1 MKLVIISG
9 RSGSGKSIALH
20 VLEDLGFFAI
30 DNLPIGLLSQLPA
43 NLPES
48 NSSVAVSIDA
58 RNIVTDP
65 EGVQPQFDKLKAD
78 GYDTQIIY
86 LDSDDGTLIDR
97 FNATRRKHP
106 LSSEKLSLAEALT
119 QEANLLEQ
127 IAEQADLRVDT
138 SNLSIYDLREIITQQ
153 LETASNKKNVA
164 IQFQSFGFKRG
175 IPKDCD
181 FIFDVRC
188 LPNPYWE
195 SHLRGYTAVPATTAT
210 ASPCT
215 TDKFGI
221 FTNTQ
226 RITTH
231 LRGYTGQDQPVIE
244 FLEQDFSVRAMVS
257 DISGFLDKWLP
268 SIIASSRSY
277 ITVGIGC
284 TGGQHRSVFVAE
296 QLTDKFRHQ
305 HPQTL
310 VRHRDLSL
318 ANKD

>member
-20 VLEDLGFFAI
+20 VLEDLGYFAI
-30 DNLPIGLLSQLPA
+30 DNLPIGLLSQLPD
-43 NLPES
+43 NLPGS
-48 NSSVAVSIDA
+48 NNLVAVSIDA

-65 EGVQPQFDKLKAD
+65 SGVQPHFEKLKSQ
-78 GYDTQIIY
+78 GYDARIIY

-106 LSSEKLSLAEALT
+106 LSSEKVSLAEALIK
-119 QEANLLEQ
+119 EGNLLEQ

-153 LETASNKKNVA
+153 LENSESKTNVA

-195 SHLRGYTAVPATTAT
+195 SHLRV
-210 ASPCT
+210 
-215 TDKFGI
+215 
-221 FTNTQ
+221 
-226 RITTH
+226 
-231 LRGYTGQDQPVIE
+231 YTGLDQPVID

-257 DISGFLDKWLP
+257 DVAGFLEKWLP

-296 QLTDKFRHQ
+296 QLTDKFKHQ

>member
-20 VLEDLGFFAI
+20 VLEDLGYFAI
-30 DNLPIGLLSQLPA
+30 DNLPIGLLSQLPS
-43 NLPES
+43 NLPDS
-48 NSSVAVSIDA
+48 NPMVAVSIDA

-65 EGVQPQFDKLKAD
+65 QGVQPHIDKLKAE
-78 GYDTQIIY
+78 GYEPKIIY
-86 LDSDDGTLIDR
+86 LDADDGTLIDR

-106 LSSEKLSLAEALT
+106 LSSETVSLSEALV
-119 QEANLLEQ
+119 QEANLLEL

-153 LETASNKKNVA
+153 LENASHQKNVA

-175 IPKDCD
+175 TPKDCD

-195 SHLRGYTAVPATTAT
+195 
-210 ASPCT
+210 
-215 TDKFGI
+215 
-221 FTNTQ
+221 
-226 RITTH
+226 TH
-231 LRGYTGQDQPVIE
+231 LRGFTGQDGPVIE
-244 FLEQDFSVRAMVS
+244 FLEQDFSVRAMIS
-257 DISGFLDKWLP
+257 DISGFMDKWLP

-296 QLTDKFRHQ
+296 QLAEKFKNQ

>member
-20 VLEDLGFFAI
+20 VLEDLGYFAI

-43 NLPES
+43 NLPGS
-48 NSSVAVSIDA
+48 NNLVAVSIDA

-65 EGVQPQFDKLKAD
+65 QGIQPHFEKLKAD
-78 GYDTQIIY
+78 GYDAQIIY

-106 LSSEKLSLAEALT
+106 LSSEKVSLAEALVL
-119 QEANLLEQ
+119 EASLLEQ

-153 LETASNKKNVA
+153 LESSSAKKNVA

-181 FIFDVRC
+181 FVFDVRC

-195 SHLRGYTAVPATTAT
+195 A
-210 ASPCT
+210 
-215 TDKFGI
+215 
-221 FTNTQ
+221 
-226 RITTH
+226 H
-231 LRGYTGQDQPVIE
+231 LRGYTGQDQPVID
-244 FLEQDFSVRAMVS
+244 FLQQDFSVRAMIS
-257 DISGFLDKWLP
+257 DIASFLDKWLP

-296 QLTDKFRHQ
+296 QMAEKFKHQ

>member
-20 VLEDLGFFAI
+20 VLEDLGYFAI

-43 NLPES
+43 NLPGS
-48 NSSVAVSIDA
+48 NNQVAVSIDA

-65 EGVQPQFDKLKAD
+65 SGVQPHFEKLQSQ
-78 GYDTQIIY
+78 GYDAQIIY

-106 LSSEKLSLAEALT
+106 LSSEKVSLAEALSK
-119 QEANLLEQ
+119 EANLLEQ

-153 LETASNKKNVA
+153 LESAASVKKVA

-175 IPKDCD
+175 VPKDCD

-195 SHLRGYTAVPATTAT
+195 
-210 ASPCT
+210 
-215 TDKFGI
+215 
-221 FTNTQ
+221 
-226 RITTH
+226 TH

-244 FLEQDFSVRAMVS
+244 FLEQDFSVRAMIS

-296 QLTDKFRHQ
+296 QLAEKFKHQ
-305 HPQTL
+305 YPQTL

>member
-20 VLEDLGFFAI
+20 VLEDLGYFAI
-30 DNLPIGLLSQLPA
+30 DNLPIGLLSQLPD
-43 NLPES
+43 NLPGS
-48 NSSVAVSIDA
+48 NNLVAVSIDA

-65 EGVQPQFDKLKAD
+65 SGVQPHFEKLKSQ
-78 GYDTQIIY
+78 GYDARIIY

-106 LSSEKLSLAEALT
+106 LSSEKVSLAEALIK
-119 QEANLLEQ
+119 EGNLLEQ

-153 LETASNKKNVA
+153 LENSESKTNVA

-195 SHLRGYTAVPATTAT
+195 
-210 ASPCT
+210 
-215 TDKFGI
+215 
-221 FTNTQ
+221 
-226 RITTH
+226 TH
-231 LRGYTGQDQPVIE
+231 LRGYTGLDQPVID

-257 DISGFLDKWLP
+257 DVAGFLEKWLP

-296 QLTDKFRHQ
+296 QLTDKFKHQ

>member
-20 VLEDLGFFAI
+20 VLEDLGYFAI

-43 NLPES
+43 NLPGS
-48 NSSVAVSIDA
+48 NSRVAVSIDA

-65 EGVQPQFDKLKAD
+65 QGIEPHFAQLKAE
-78 GYDTQIIY
+78 GYDTRIIY

-106 LSSEKLSLAEALT
+106 LSSEKVSLAEALNM
-119 QEANLLEQ
+119 EAGLLEQ
-127 IAEQADLRVDT
+127 IAERADLRVDT
-138 SNLSIYDLREIITQQ
+138 SNLSIYDLREIISQQ
-153 LETASNKKNVA
+153 LEHNAGQKSVA

-175 IPKDCD
+175 IPKDSD

-195 SHLRGYTAVPATTAT
+195 TQLRG
-210 ASPCT
+210 
-215 TDKFGI
+215 F
-221 FTNTQ
+221 
-226 RITTH
+226 
-231 LRGYTGQDQPVIE
+231 TGQDQPVID
-244 FLEQDFSVRAMVS
+244 FLEQDFSVRAMLS
-257 DISGFLDKWLP
+257 DIASFLDKWLP

-296 QLTDKFRHQ
+296 QLAQRFLRQ
-305 HPQTL
+305 YPQTL

>member
-20 VLEDLGFFAI
+20 VLEDLGYFAI

-43 NLPES
+43 NLPGS
-48 NSSVAVSIDA
+48 NNLVAVSIDA

-65 EGVQPQFDKLKAD
+65 SGVQPHFEKLKSQ
-78 GYDTQIIY
+78 GYDARIIY

-106 LSSEKLSLAEALT
+106 LSSEKVSLAEALIK
-119 QEANLLEQ
+119 EGNLLEQ

-153 LETASNKKNVA
+153 LESSESKTNVA

-195 SHLRGYTAVPATTAT
+195 
-210 ASPCT
+210 
-215 TDKFGI
+215 
-221 FTNTQ
+221 
-226 RITTH
+226 TH
-231 LRGYTGQDQPVIE
+231 LRGYTGLDQPVID
-244 FLEQDFSVRAMVS
+244 FLEQDFGVRAMVS
-257 DISGFLDKWLP
+257 DIAGFLDKWLP

-296 QLTDKFRHQ
+296 QLADKFKHQ

>member
-30 DNLPIGLLSQLPA
+30 DNLPVGLLSQLPA
-43 NLPES
+43 NLPSS
-48 NSSVAVSIDA
+48 NSLVAVSIDA

-65 EGVQPQFDKLKAD
+65 QGVQPHFEKLKAD
-78 GYDTQIIY
+78 GYDAQIIY

-106 LSSEKLSLAEALT
+106 LSSEKVSLAEALA

-153 LETASNKKNVA
+153 LESSSTKKSVA

-195 SHLRGYTAVPATTAT
+195 TQLRG
-210 ASPCT
+210 
-215 TDKFGI
+215 F
-221 FTNTQ
+221 
-226 RITTH
+226 
-231 LRGYTGQDQPVIE
+231 TGQDQPVID
-244 FLEQDFSVRAMVS
+244 FLGQDFSVRAMIS
-257 DISGFLDKWLP
+257 DIAGFLDKWLP

-284 TGGQHRSVFVAE
+284 TGGQHRSVYVAD
-296 QLTDKFRHQ
+296 QIADKFRHQ

>member
-20 VLEDLGFFAI
+20 VLEDLGYFAI

-43 NLPES
+43 NLPGS
-48 NSSVAVSIDA
+48 NSLVAVSIDA

-65 EGVQPQFDKLKAD
+65 QGIQPHFEKLKAD
-78 GYDTQIIY
+78 GYDAQIIY

-106 LSSEKLSLAEALT
+106 LSSEKVSLAEALV

-127 IAEQADLRVDT
+127 IAEQSDLRVDT

-153 LETASNKKNVA
+153 LESSSAKKNVA

-181 FIFDVRC
+181 FVFDVRC

-195 SHLRGYTAVPATTAT
+195 A
-210 ASPCT
+210 
-215 TDKFGI
+215 
-221 FTNTQ
+221 
-226 RITTH
+226 H
-231 LRGYTGQDQPVIE
+231 LRGYTGQDQPVID
-244 FLEQDFSVRAMVS
+244 FLEQDFSVRAMIS
-257 DISGFLDKWLP
+257 DIASFLDKWLP

-296 QLTDKFRHQ
+296 QMATKFKHQ

>member
-153 LETASNKKNVA
+153 LETTSNKKSVA

-195 SHLRGYTAVPATTAT
+195 
-210 ASPCT
+210 
-215 TDKFGI
+215 
-221 FTNTQ
+221 
-226 RITTH
+226 TH

>member
-119 QEANLLEQ
+119 QEASLLEQ

-153 LETASNKKNVA
+153 LETTSNKKSVA

-195 SHLRGYTAVPATTAT
+195 S
-210 ASPCT
+210 
-215 TDKFGI
+215 
-221 FTNTQ
+221 
-226 RITTH
+226 H

>member
-20 VLEDLGFFAI
+20 VLEDLGYFAI

-43 NLPES
+43 NLPGS
-48 NSSVAVSIDA
+48 NNLVAVSIDA

-65 EGVQPQFDKLKAD
+65 SGVQPHFEKLKSQ
-78 GYDTQIIY
+78 GYDARIIY

-106 LSSEKLSLAEALT
+106 LSSEKVSLAEALIK
-119 QEANLLEQ
+119 EGNLLEQ

-153 LETASNKKNVA
+153 LESSESKTNVA

-195 SHLRGYTAVPATTAT
+195 
-210 ASPCT
+210 
-215 TDKFGI
+215 
-221 FTNTQ
+221 
-226 RITTH
+226 TH
-231 LRGYTGQDQPVIE
+231 LRGYTGQDQPVID

-257 DISGFLDKWLP
+257 DIAGFLDKWLP

-296 QLTDKFRHQ
+296 QLADKFKHQ

>member
-195 SHLRGYTAVPATTAT
+195 SHLRGYT
-210 ASPCT
+210 
-215 TDKFGI
+215 
-221 FTNTQ
+221 
-226 RITTH
+226 
-231 LRGYTGQDQPVIE
+231 GQDQPVIE

>member
-20 VLEDLGFFAI
+20 VLEDLGYFAI
-30 DNLPIGLLSQLPA
+30 DNLPVGLLSQLPG
-43 NLPES
+43 NLPAS
-48 NSSVAVSIDA
+48 NDRVAVSIDA

-65 EGVQPQFDKLKAD
+65 AGVEPHLRMLRDQ
-78 GYDTQIIY
+78 GYNPHIIY
-86 LDSDDGTLIDR
+86 LDSDNATLIDR

-106 LSSEKLSLAEALT
+106 LSSESVSLAEALD
-119 QEANLLEQ
+119 QESNLLEM
-127 IAEQADLRVDT
+127 IAEEADLRVDT
-138 SNLSIYDLREIITQQ
+138 SNLSIYDLREIISQQ
-153 LETASNKKNVA
+153 LENDASGKSVA

-175 IPKDCD
+175 LPKDCD

-195 SHLRGYTAVPATTAT
+195 SHLR
-210 ASPCT
+210 S
-215 TDKFGI
+215 
-221 FTNTQ
+221 
-226 RITTH
+226 
-231 LRGYTGQDQPVIE
+231 YTGQDQPVIE
-244 FLEQDFSVRAMVS
+244 FLEQDFSVRAMLS
-257 DISGFLDKWLP
+257 DIAGFLDKWLP

-284 TGGQHRSVFVAE
+284 TGGQHRSVFTADRLAE
-296 QLTDKFRHQ
+296 RFSQQ
-305 HPQTL
+305 YPQTL

>member
-20 VLEDLGFFAI
+20 VLEDLGYFAI

-43 NLPES
+43 NLPGS
-48 NSSVAVSIDA
+48 NSLVAVSIDA

-65 EGVQPQFDKLKAD
+65 QGIQPQFEKLKAD
-78 GYDTQIIY
+78 GYDAQIIY

-106 LSSEKLSLAEALT
+106 LSSEKVSLAEALVL
-119 QEANLLEQ
+119 EASLLEQ

-153 LETASNKKNVA
+153 LESSSAKKNVA

-181 FIFDVRC
+181 FVFDVRC

-195 SHLRGYTAVPATTAT
+195 A
-210 ASPCT
+210 
-215 TDKFGI
+215 
-221 FTNTQ
+221 
-226 RITTH
+226 H
-231 LRGYTGQDQPVIE
+231 LRGYTGQDQPVID
-244 FLEQDFSVRAMVS
+244 FLEQDFSVRAMIS
-257 DISGFLDKWLP
+257 DIASFLDKWLP

-296 QLTDKFRHQ
+296 QMAEKFKHQ

>member
-20 VLEDLGFFAI
+20 VLEDLGYFAI

-43 NLPES
+43 NLPGS
-48 NSSVAVSIDA
+48 NSLVAVSIDA

-65 EGVQPQFDKLKAD
+65 QGIQPHFEKLKAD
-78 GYDTQIIY
+78 GYDAQIIY

-106 LSSEKLSLAEALT
+106 LSSEKVSLAEALM

-153 LETASNKKNVA
+153 LESSSAKKNVA

-181 FIFDVRC
+181 FVFDVRC

-195 SHLRGYTAVPATTAT
+195 A
-210 ASPCT
+210 
-215 TDKFGI
+215 
-221 FTNTQ
+221 
-226 RITTH
+226 H
-231 LRGYTGQDQPVIE
+231 LRGYTGQDQPVID
-244 FLEQDFSVRAMVS
+244 FLEQDFSVRAMIS
-257 DISGFLDKWLP
+257 DIASFLDKWLP

-296 QLTDKFRHQ
+296 QMATKFKHQ

>member
-9 RSGSGKSIALH
+9 RSGAGKSIALH
-20 VLEDLGFFAI
+20 VLEDQGFYAI
-30 DNLPIGLLSQLPA
+30 DNLPIGLLGQLAANLPA
-43 NLPES
+43 N
-48 NSSVAVSIDA
+48 NKQVAVSVDA

-65 EGVQPQFDKLKAD
+65 DGLQPCIDKIRSD
-78 GYDTQIIY
+78 GFETRIVY
-86 LDSDDGTLIDR
+86 LDSDDATLIDR

-106 LSSEKLSLAEALT
+106 LSSEQVSLSEAIVR
-119 QEANLLEQ
+119 EGELLEVL
-127 IAEQADLRVDT
+127 AEQADLRIDT
-138 SNLSIYDLREIITQQ
+138 SNLSIYDLREIITEQ
-153 LETASNKKNVA
+153 LIGDSAEKSVA
-164 IQFQSFGFKRG
+164 VQFQSFGFKRG
-175 IPKDCD
+175 VPKDCD

-195 SHLRGYTAVPATTAT
+195 SHLR
-210 ASPCT
+210 S
-215 TDKFGI
+215 F
-221 FTNTQ
+221 
-226 RITTH
+226 
-231 LRGYTGQDQPVIE
+231 TGQDQPVIE
-244 FLEQDFSVRAMVS
+244 FLEQDFSVRAMLS

-284 TGGQHRSVFVAE
+284 TGGQHRSVFVAD
-296 QLTDKFRHQ
+296 QLCQRFQRQ

>member
-20 VLEDLGFFAI
+20 VLEDLGYFAI

-43 NLPES
+43 NLPGS
-48 NSSVAVSIDA
+48 NSLVAVSIDA

-65 EGVQPQFDKLKAD
+65 LGIQPHFEKLKAD
-78 GYDTQIIY
+78 GYDAQIIY

-106 LSSEKLSLAEALT
+106 LSSEKVSLAEALV

-153 LETASNKKNVA
+153 LESSSAKKNVA

-181 FIFDVRC
+181 FVFDVRC

-195 SHLRGYTAVPATTAT
+195 
-210 ASPCT
+210 
-215 TDKFGI
+215 
-221 FTNTQ
+221 
-226 RITTH
+226 TH
-231 LRGYTGQDQPVIE
+231 LRGYTGQDQPVID
-244 FLEQDFSVRAMVS
+244 FLEQDFSVRAMIS
-257 DISGFLDKWLP
+257 DIASFLDKWLP

-296 QLTDKFRHQ
+296 QMATKFKHQ

>member
-20 VLEDLGFFAI
+20 VLEDLGYFAI
-30 DNLPIGLLSQLPA
+30 DNLPIGLLSQLPE

-48 NSSVAVSIDA
+48 NNKVAVSIDA

-65 EGVQPQFDKLKAD
+65 KGIQPHFERLKAE
-78 GYDTQIIY
+78 GYDARIIY
-86 LDSDDGTLIDR
+86 LDSDDSTLIDR

-106 LSSEKLSLAEALT
+106 LSSDKVSLAEAIH
-119 QEANLLEQ
+119 QEGNLLEV

-153 LETASNKKNVA
+153 LENDSPQKSVA

-175 IPKDCD
+175 TPKDCD

-195 SHLRGYTAVPATTAT
+195 
-210 ASPCT
+210 
-215 TDKFGI
+215 
-221 FTNTQ
+221 
-226 RITTH
+226 TH
-231 LRGYTGQDQPVIE
+231 LRSYTGQDQPVID
-244 FLEQDFSVRAMVS
+244 FLEQDFSVRAMLS
-257 DISGFLDKWLP
+257 DIAGFLDKWLP
-268 SIIASSRSY
+268 SIISSSRSY

-284 TGGQHRSVFVAE
+284 TGGQHRSVFVAD
-296 QLTDKFRHQ
+296 QLAERFRRQ
-305 HPQTL
+305 YAQTL

>member
-20 VLEDLGFFAI
+20 VLEDLGYFAI

-43 NLPES
+43 NLPGS
-48 NSSVAVSIDA
+48 NSLVAVSIDA

-65 EGVQPQFDKLKAD
+65 QGIQPHFEKLKAD
-78 GYDTQIIY
+78 GCDAQIIY

-106 LSSEKLSLAEALT
+106 LSSEKVSLAEALEL
-119 QEANLLEQ
+119 EASLLEQ

-153 LETASNKKNVA
+153 LESSSAKKNVA

-181 FIFDVRC
+181 FVFDVRC

-195 SHLRGYTAVPATTAT
+195 A
-210 ASPCT
+210 
-215 TDKFGI
+215 
-221 FTNTQ
+221 
-226 RITTH
+226 H
-231 LRGYTGQDQPVIE
+231 LRGYTGQDQPVID
-244 FLEQDFSVRAMVS
+244 FLQQDFSVRAMIS
-257 DISGFLDKWLP
+257 DIASFLDKWLP

-296 QLTDKFRHQ
+296 QMAEKFKHQ

>member
-195 SHLRGYTAVPATTAT
+195 
-210 ASPCT
+210 
-215 TDKFGI
+215 
-221 FTNTQ
+221 
-226 RITTH
+226 TH

>member
-9 RSGSGKSIALH
+9 RSGSGKSVALH
-20 VLEDLGFFAI
+20 VLEDQGFFAI
-30 DNLPIGLLSQLPA
+30 DNLPIGLLSQLPT

-48 NSSVAVSIDA
+48 NTRVAVSIDA

-65 EGVQPQFDKLKAD
+65 KGVQPHFEKLKSD
-78 GYDTQIIY
+78 GYDARIIY
-86 LDSDDGTLIDR
+86 LDSDNATLIDR

-106 LSSEKLSLAEALT
+106 LSSEQVSLAEALD

-127 IAEQADLRVDT
+127 IAEQADLRIDT

-153 LETASNKKNVA
+153 LESSSAKKNVA

-175 IPKDCD
+175 TPKDCD

-195 SHLRGYTAVPATTAT
+195 
-210 ASPCT
+210 
-215 TDKFGI
+215 
-221 FTNTQ
+221 
-226 RITTH
+226 TH
-231 LRGYTGQDQPVIE
+231 LRGYTGLDQPVID
-244 FLEQDFSVRAMVS
+244 FLEQDFSVRAMIS
-257 DISGFLDKWLP
+257 DIAGFLDKWLP

-296 QLTDKFRHQ
+296 QLTEKFRHQ

>member
-20 VLEDLGFFAI
+20 VLEDLGYFAI
-30 DNLPIGLLSQLPA
+30 DNLPIGLLSQLPD
-43 NLPES
+43 NLPGS
-48 NSSVAVSIDA
+48 NNRVAVSIDA
-58 RNIVTDP
+58 RNIATDP
-65 EGVQPQFDKLKAD
+65 KGVAPHFSKLETD
-78 GYDTQIIY
+78 GYDTRIIY

-106 LSSEKLSLAEALT
+106 LSSDQVSLAEALT
-119 QEANLLEQ
+119 LEGKLLEQ

-153 LETASNKKNVA
+153 LSSDAVSKSVA

-195 SHLRGYTAVPATTAT
+195 SHLR
-210 ASPCT
+210 S
-215 TDKFGI
+215 
-221 FTNTQ
+221 
-226 RITTH
+226 
-231 LRGYTGQDQPVIE
+231 YTGQDQPVID
-244 FLEQDFSVRAMVS
+244 FLEQDFSVRAMLS
-257 DISGFLDKWLP
+257 DIASFLDKWLP

-284 TGGQHRSVFVAE
+284 TGGQHRSVFVAD
-296 QLTDKFRHQ
+296 QLAQRFRRQ

-318 ANKD
+318 ANKE

>member
-20 VLEDLGFFAI
+20 VLEDLGYFAI
-30 DNLPIGLLSQLPA
+30 DNLPIGLLSQLPS
-43 NLPES
+43 NLPDS
-48 NSSVAVSIDA
+48 NPMVAVSIDA

-65 EGVQPQFDKLKAD
+65 QGVQPHIEKLKSE
-78 GYDTQIIY
+78 GYDPQIIY

-106 LSSEKLSLAEALT
+106 LSSETVSLSEALA
-119 QEANLLEQ
+119 QEANLLEL

-153 LETASNKKNVA
+153 LESASHQKNVA

-175 IPKDCD
+175 TPKDCD

-195 SHLRGYTAVPATTAT
+195 
-210 ASPCT
+210 
-215 TDKFGI
+215 
-221 FTNTQ
+221 
-226 RITTH
+226 TH
-231 LRGYTGQDQPVIE
+231 LRGFTGQDAPVIE
-244 FLEQDFSVRAMVS
+244 FLEQDFSVRAMIS
-257 DISGFLDKWLP
+257 DISGFMDKWLP

-284 TGGQHRSVFVAE
+284 TGGQHRSVFVAD
-296 QLTDKFRHQ
+296 QLAEKFKHQ

>member
-20 VLEDLGFFAI
+20 VLEDLGYFAI
-30 DNLPIGLLSQLPA
+30 DNLPIGLLSQLPD
-43 NLPES
+43 NLPGS
-48 NSSVAVSIDA
+48 NNLVAVSIDA

-65 EGVQPQFDKLKAD
+65 SGVQPHFEKLKSQ
-78 GYDTQIIY
+78 GYDARIIY

-106 LSSEKLSLAEALT
+106 LSSEKVSLAEALIK
-119 QEANLLEQ
+119 EGNLLEQ

-153 LETASNKKNVA
+153 LESSESKTNVA

-195 SHLRGYTAVPATTAT
+195 
-210 ASPCT
+210 
-215 TDKFGI
+215 
-221 FTNTQ
+221 
-226 RITTH
+226 TH
-231 LRGYTGQDQPVIE
+231 LRGYTGLDQPVID

-257 DISGFLDKWLP
+257 DVAGFLEKWLP

-296 QLTDKFRHQ
+296 QLTDKFKHQ

>member
-30 DNLPIGLLSQLPA
+30 DNLPIGLLNQLPA

-78 GYDTQIIY
+78 GYDPQIIY

-119 QEANLLEQ
+119 QEASLLEQ

-153 LETASNKKNVA
+153 LETTSNKKSVA

-175 IPKDCD
+175 IPQDCD

-195 SHLRGYTAVPATTAT
+195 S
-210 ASPCT
+210 
-215 TDKFGI
+215 
-221 FTNTQ
+221 
-226 RITTH
+226 H

>member
-20 VLEDLGFFAI
+20 VLEDLGYFAI
-30 DNLPIGLLSQLPA
+30 DNLPIGLLSQLPS
-43 NLPES
+43 NLPDS
-48 NSSVAVSIDA
+48 NPMVAVSIDA

-65 EGVQPQFDKLKAD
+65 QGVQPHIEKLKSE
-78 GYDTQIIY
+78 GYDPQIIY

-106 LSSEKLSLAEALT
+106 LSSETVSLSEALA
-119 QEANLLEQ
+119 QEANLLEL

-153 LETASNKKNVA
+153 LENASHQKNVA

-175 IPKDCD
+175 TPKDCD

-195 SHLRGYTAVPATTAT
+195 
-210 ASPCT
+210 
-215 TDKFGI
+215 
-221 FTNTQ
+221 
-226 RITTH
+226 TH
-231 LRGYTGQDQPVIE
+231 LRGFTGQDAPVIG
-244 FLEQDFSVRAMVS
+244 FLEQDFSVRAMIS
-257 DISGFLDKWLP
+257 DISGFMDKWLP

-284 TGGQHRSVFVAE
+284 TGGQHRSVFVAD
-296 QLTDKFRHQ
+296 QLAEKFKHQ

>member
-48 NSSVAVSIDA
+48 NNSVAVSIDA

-153 LETASNKKNVA
+153 LETTSNKKSVA

-195 SHLRGYTAVPATTAT
+195 S
-210 ASPCT
+210 
-215 TDKFGI
+215 
-221 FTNTQ
+221 
-226 RITTH
+226 H